1 MSELSKILK
10 EEYAKKERTV
20 TPNTLMEMIEGTLDK
35 IYEEFA
41 RKPEPIH
48 EMAQDRAKEF
58 VLSLPKFTPSE
69 AWGDPNSM
77 ERQQITK
84 LFNAIGGGRTIEGKL
99 KFLQRIVDPDSK
111 ITSPRRIISSLI
123 ILESLKAV
131 IHSFNAASAGFVF
144 EGWLSALLQG
154 TQEAEISA
162 KGNLPIQDLI
172 AFEGTDKAVP
182 ISLKLLGPKT
192 DVEGSF
198 TNLVDGLDEFGEMV
212 YIVARKDKETGGM
225 MIEKFTFTQDNFMR
239 ALITTSKGGT
249 KKTDLLQLRDTD
261 LSTEDSIKYIMSQET
276 WPERYELLQ
285 QTRGYSQRVRKKKMA
300 AQVDPQPRQEPEAEP
315 EQQPINESGKGDGGY
330 QWGLSVPQLKS
341 GALTDMLGV
350 TVLGELPYS
359 EEQIVRVA
367 RMHMDK
373 LNEEIMQLFTATKDL
388 SDNINRY
395 FLVEKRSTAI
405 NSGNQA
411 VKDSIEIQQTLQAQI
426 NQPDDENNI

>member
-1 MSELSKILK
+1 LTDEGILDLVF
-10 EEYAKKERTV
+10 ETIMGSAAKSVV
-20 TPNTLMEMIEGTLDK
+20 T
-35 IYEEFA
+35 
-41 RKPEPIH
+41 
-48 EMAQDRAKEF
+48 EMAADRAKEF
-58 VLSLPKFTPSE
+58 VLSLPKFTPTES
-69 AWGDPNSM
+69 WGDPNSM

-84 LFNAIGGGRTIEGKL
+84 LFNAIGGGRTVEGKL
-99 KFLQRIVDPDSK
+99 QFLQRIVDPNSK
-111 ITSPRRIISSLI
+111 ITSPRRIISSII

-131 IHSFNAASAGFVF
+131 INSFNASSAGFVF

-172 AFEGTDKAVP
+172 AFEGTDRAVP

-192 DVEGSF
+192 IVEGSF
-198 TNLVDGLDEFGEMV
+198 TNLVDGLDEFGKMV

-225 MIEKFTFTQDNFMR
+225 MIEKFTFDQENFMR
-239 ALITTSKGGT
+239 ALVTTATGGI
-249 KKTDLLQLRDTD
+249 KNTDLLKIRGMD
-261 LSTEDSIKYIMSQET
+261 LSTEDSIKYIMSQPT

-285 QTRGYSQRVRKKKMA
+285 QTQGYSQNVRKKRIA
-300 AQVDPQPRQEPEAEP
+300 AQADQQPQQDPEPQPEE
-315 EQQPINESGKGDGGY
+315 QPINESGKGDGGY

-341 GALTDMLGV
+341 GTLRQMLDL

-359 EEQIVRVA
+359 EKQIVEVA
-367 RMHMDK
+367 RIHMDK
-373 LNEEIMQLFTATKDL
+373 LNVEIMQLFTATKDL

-411 VKDSIEIQQTLQAQI
+411 IRDSIEIQQTLQAQLQ
-426 NQPDDENNI
+426 QPDEEEKA

>member
-1 MSELSKILK
+1 MSELRNILK
-10 EEYAKKERTV
+10 EEYTKKD
-20 TPNTLMEMIEGTLDK
+20 NTIAPDALMEMIENTLDK
-35 IYEEFA
+35 IYEDFA
-41 RKPEPIH
+41 RKPEPIQ
-48 EMAQDRAKEF
+48 EMAQDRAREF
-58 VLSLPKFTPSE
+58 VLSLPKFTPTE
-69 AWGDPNSM
+69 AWGDPGSM
-77 ERQQITK
+77 ERQQITR
-84 LFNAIGGGRTIEGKL
+84 LFNVMGGGRTVEGKL
-99 KFLQRIVDPDSK
+99 QFLQRIVNPNNR

-131 IHSFNAASAGFVF
+131 IHSFNASSAGFVF

-192 DVEGSF
+192 LVEGSF

-285 QTRGYSQRVRKKKMA
+285 QTRGYSQTVRKKKMA
-300 AQVDPQPRQEPEAEP
+300 AQVDPQPQQEPEAEP

-341 GALTDMLGV
+341 GALKDMLGV
-350 TVLGELPYS
+350 TILGSLPYS
-359 EEQIVRVA
+359 EQQIVQVA

-373 LNEEIMQLFTATKDL
+373 LNEEIMQLFIATQDL
-388 SDNINRY
+388 SENVNAY
-395 FLVEKRSTAI
+395 FLQEKRSSAI
-405 NSGNQA
+405 NSGNKAIQDS
-411 VKDSIEIQQTLQAQI
+411 VKIQQTLQAQLSE
-426 NQPDDENNI
+426 PDDENNI

>member
-1 MSELSKILK
+1 MADYQKDMFIEVREQEKTDHNILDLVY
-10 EEYAKKERTV
+10 ETVVGATKKSVV
-20 TPNTLMEMIEGTLDK
+20 T
-35 IYEEFA
+35 
-41 RKPEPIH
+41 
-48 EMAQDRAKEF
+48 EMAADKAKEF
-58 VLSLPKFTPSE
+58 VLSLPKFTPTE

-84 LFNAIGGGRTIEGKL
+84 LFNAIGGGRTVEGKL
-99 KFLQRIVDPDSK
+99 QFLQRIVDPSSR
-111 ITSPRRIISSLI
+111 ITSPRRIISSII

-131 IHSFNAASAGFVF
+131 ISSFNASSAGFVF
-144 EGWLSALLQG
+144 EGWLAALLQG
-154 TQEAEISA
+154 TQEAEYSA

-192 DVEGSF
+192 HVEGSF

-239 ALITTSKGGT
+239 ALVTTASGGM
-249 KKTDLLQLRDTD
+249 KNTDLLQLRDMD
-261 LSTEDSIKYIMSQET
+261 LSTEDSIKYIMNQET

-285 QTRGYSQRVRKKKMA
+285 QTRGYSQTVRKKKMA
-300 AQVDPQPRQEPEAEP
+300 AQVDQQSQQEPEAQP
-315 EQQPINESGKGDGGY
+315 EQQPVNEGGKGDGGY

-341 GALTDMLGV
+341 SALTDMLGV
-350 TVLGELPYS
+350 TILGELPYS

-367 RMHMDK
+367 RIHMDS
-373 LNEEIMQLFTATKDL
+373 LNAEIMQLFTATKDL

-405 NSGNQA
+405 NSGERAIQ
-411 VKDSIEIQQTLQAQI
+411 DSIEIQQTLQAQLAEPSA
-426 NQPDDENNI
+426 PDDVE